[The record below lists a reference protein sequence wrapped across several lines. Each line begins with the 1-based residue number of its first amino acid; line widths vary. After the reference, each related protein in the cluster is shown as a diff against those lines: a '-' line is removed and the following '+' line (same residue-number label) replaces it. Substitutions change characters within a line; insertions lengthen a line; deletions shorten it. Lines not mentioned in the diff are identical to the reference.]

1 MEKWSSKRPQEEQT
15 NSDQDDPKW
24 TKKAAKGDLK
34 LLRRSAHDGWY
45 SASRQYGANCSAH
58 ACLPNSQPL
67 DAGRGCAWQ
76 TYLFNVTADP
86 TEAVNLADDA
96 RYASALGA
104 LDARVR
110 ELYEEEYYQPLDF
123 VSQESI
129 EANEAF
135 YLAGGWVV
143 PFGCAVVE

>member
-1 MEKWSSKRPQEEQT
+1 M
-15 NSDQDDPKW
+15 
-24 TKKAAKGDLK
+24 
-34 LLRRSAHDGWY
+34 
-45 SASRQYGANCSAH
+45 
-58 ACLPNSQPL
+58 
-67 DAGRGCAWQ
+67 
-76 TYLFNVTADP
+76 TADP